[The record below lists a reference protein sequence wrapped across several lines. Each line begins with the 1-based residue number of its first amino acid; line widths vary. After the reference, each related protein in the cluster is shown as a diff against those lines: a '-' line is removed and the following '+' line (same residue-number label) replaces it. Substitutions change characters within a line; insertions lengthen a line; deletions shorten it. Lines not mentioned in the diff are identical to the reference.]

1 MVTASDQG
9 STCGGAKRSRVE
21 LRVAQARLRDP
32 IQCRRRDYAAESAR
46 NTVDSVIRADK
57 KDVGCTLGWHPRW
70 RPPWFGIRSSI
81 FDHAAE
87 FWIGRRELFS
97 VNGRRGSG

>member
-9 STCGGAKRSRVE
+9 STCGREKGGRVE
-21 LRVAQARLRDP
+21 LRVTHARLRDP
-32 IQCRRRDYAAESAR
+32 IQCRRRDNAAESAR
-46 NTVDSVIRADK
+46 NTVASVIRHDK
-57 KDVGCTLGWHPRW
+57 KDVGCTLGWHHRW

-87 FWIGRRELFS
+87 FWIRRRELFS
-97 VNGRRGSG
+97 VNGRR